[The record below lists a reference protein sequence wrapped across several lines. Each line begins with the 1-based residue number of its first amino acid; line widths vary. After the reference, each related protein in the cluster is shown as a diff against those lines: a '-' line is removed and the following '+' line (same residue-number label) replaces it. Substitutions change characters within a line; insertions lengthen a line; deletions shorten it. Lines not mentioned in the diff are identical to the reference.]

1 MPLST
6 EARMQ
11 MIGPISDTHADA
23 ARPTVEA
30 WAVRAENLTRF
41 CNTMLTPQV
50 SPITAFVSSEK
61 LWRAVTA

>member
-1 MPLST
+1 MPLSI
-6 EARMQ
+6 ASRMQ

-23 ARPTVEA
+23 ARQTVEA
-30 WAVRAENLTRF
+30 WAARAEKLTCF
-41 CNTMLTPQV
+41 CNTMLTPEI